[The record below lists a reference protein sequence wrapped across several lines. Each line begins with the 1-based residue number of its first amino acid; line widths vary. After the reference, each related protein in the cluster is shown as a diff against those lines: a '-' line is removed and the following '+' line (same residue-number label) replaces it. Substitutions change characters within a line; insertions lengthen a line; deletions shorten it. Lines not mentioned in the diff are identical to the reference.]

1 MKEIYEYNH
10 YTLVILTI
18 FYLLVKKFTTIS
30 SKKIS
35 KSVRILLIIGL
46 FLLAILFA
54 VGGRYLLTLPLTL
67 ASLALLKLKGLS
79 IFQLISLYR
88 LINTLRNSGR
98 FSFNNKFRNNQSN
111 ITIEEAYRIL
121 NLDPHKKYTKEEVL
135 NSYKAIMKKI
145 HPDVSPEL
153 SRLATIVN
161 EAKDII
167 LNNFG

>member
-1 MKEIYEYNH
+1 MNIII

-161 EAKDII
+161 EAKDIV
-167 LNNFG
+167 LKNFG